1 MEQELSNM
9 LMEMFILENGNKIKL
24 MDMENIHILMERSMK
39 ECGKMICNMVQVLK
53 IGLMEANIK
62 EIMLKEEKK
71 VKGA

>member
-1 MEQELSNM
+1 
-9 LMEMFILENGNKIKL
+9 
-24 MDMENIHILMERSMK
+24 MK